1 MVYLEYGESMS
12 RSNKIFVA
20 IGKSIGLAVVGLAM
34 VAGCDDATQRSSV
47 PTTQPAVTSAT
58 AQPAADQSAVVAA
71 YPSRPPAVLTID
83 GRQVAFPAARLA
95 VVSHSGGLTL
105 RLCSDDPPDAIDPGY
120 AGNSFILDMR
130 LPIDRTADIPACTW
144 DHKPSDADDSISG
157 IFIHGYR
164 DGLRPYDV
172 HVSFQK
178 VDDQMLAYIDGTFLR
193 DSANLAAPPDRVHVS
208 TCVHVN
214 SVE

>member
-1 MVYLEYGESMS
+1 MIYSDNGEGMKQ
-12 RSNKIFVA
+12 SNKIFA
-20 IGKSIGLAVVGLAM
+20 AAGRTIGIGVVGLAL
-34 VAGCDDATQRSSV
+34 VAGCDDATQRSQV
-47 PTTQPAVTSAT
+47 PATQPAVASAT
-58 AQPAADQSAVVAA
+58 IHPSADQPAVVAA
-71 YPSRPPAVLTID
+71 YPTRPPAVISID
-83 GRQVAFPAARLA
+83 GRQIAFPAARLA

-130 LPIDRTADIPACTW
+130 LPIDRTTDIPASSW
-144 DHKPSDADDSISG
+144 DHKPSDADDSVSG
-157 IFIHGYR
+157 IFVHGYR

-193 DSANLAAPPDRVHVS
+193 DSANPAAPPDRVHVS